1 MPREVALTCA
11 AIAAAAALAGCGGSG
26 GRAKT
31 AHTPTTARAVDT
43 QEVERLLIATQKR
56 ASPDFDVR
64 DASCPARVVV
74 TEGATFQCTVV
85 VEGVVAPYTITLK
98 DVNGDRKTGG
108 YDLRPAKAILS
119 VPKIV
124 DFVKSSATDPNAR
137 VDCGPQRVK
146 VLDPGSTFDCRLTD
160 ATGDHTVTLR
170 VDDVTGKVTLLG
182 AT

>member
-1 MPREVALTCA
+1 MPRAVALTCA
-11 AIAAAAALAGCGGSG
+11 AVAVAATMAACSGSDK
-26 GRAKT
+26 RA
-31 AHTPTTARAVDT
+31 APAAPSTTARAVDT

-64 DASCPARVVV
+64 DPSCPARVVV
-74 TEGATFQCTVV
+74 SEGSTFQCTVV
-85 VEGVVAPYTITLK
+85 VEGVIAPYTITFK
-98 DVNGDRKTGG
+98 EVNGAKKTGG

-124 DFVKSSATDPNAR
+124 DFVKSSATDPGAR

-146 VLDPGSTFDCRLTD
+146 VLDPGATFDCKLTD
-160 ATGDHTVTLR
+160 AAGDHTVTLR
-170 VDDVTGKVTLLG
+170 VDDVAGKVTLLG

>member
-1 MPREVALTCA
+1 MPRAVALACA
-11 AIAAAAALAGCGGSG
+11 AVVAAAVLGACSGSG
-26 GRAKT
+26 GRAEPD
-31 AHTPTTARAVDT
+31 ATPTTARVVDT
-43 QEVERLLIATQKR
+43 QQVESLVIATQKR

-74 TEGATFQCTVV
+74 KEGATFECTVV
-85 VEGVVAPYTITLK
+85 VEGVVAPYTVTFT
-98 DVNGDRKTGG
+98 DVNVKAKTGG

-124 DFVKSSATDPNAR
+124 DFVKTSATDPAAR
-137 VDCGPQRVK
+137 VDCGTQRVK
-146 VLDPGSTFDCRLTD
+146 VLDPGATFACRLSD

-170 VDDVTGKVTLLG
+170 VDDVSGKVTLLG

>member
-1 MPREVALTCA
+1 MPSGVALTCA
-11 AIAAAAALAGCGGSG
+11 AVAAAAALAACSGSG
-26 GRAKT
+26 GRAKS
-31 AHTPTTARAVDT
+31 ADTPTTARAVDT

-74 TEGATFQCTVV
+74 SEGATFECTVV
-85 VEGVVAPYTITLK
+85 VEGVIAPYTITLK
-98 DVNGDRKTGG
+98 DVNGRKKTGG
-108 YDLRPAKAILS
+108 YDLRPSKAILS

-137 VDCGPQRVK
+137 VDCGPDRVK
-146 VLDPGSTFDCRLTD
+146 VLDPGATFDCKLTD
-160 ATGDHTVTLR
+160 AAGDHTVTLR
-170 VDDVTGKVTLLG
+170 VDDVSGKVTLLG

>member
-1 MPREVALTCA
+1 MPRRLALVC
-11 AIAAAAALAGCGGSG
+11 AAAAAAVALAGCHGSG
-26 GRAKT
+26 GRAAPAT
-31 AHTPTTARAVDT
+31 TPTTGRAVDT
-43 QEVERLLIATQKR
+43 EEVERLLIATQKR

-74 TEGATFQCTVV
+74 TEGATFECTVV
-85 VEGVVAPYTITLK
+85 VEGVVAPYTITFK
-98 DVNGDRKTGG
+98 DVNGGDKTGG

-124 DFVKSSATDPNAR
+124 DFVKSSATDPTAR

-146 VLDPGSTFDCRLTD
+146 VLDPGATFDCKLTD
-160 ATGDHTVTLR
+160 GAGDHTVTLR